1 MKETKFQ
8 KELKDHLKERFPG
21 CIVIKNDPNQIQG
34 FPDLTILYKDKWGTL
49 EIKKDAKAK
58 RRPNQEYYVE
68 KMNEMSFSSIIFP
81 ENEEE
86 VLDALE
92 RSFKT
97 NKRTTTRVSGRK

>member
-21 CIVIKNDPNQIQG
+21 FIVIKNDPNQIQG